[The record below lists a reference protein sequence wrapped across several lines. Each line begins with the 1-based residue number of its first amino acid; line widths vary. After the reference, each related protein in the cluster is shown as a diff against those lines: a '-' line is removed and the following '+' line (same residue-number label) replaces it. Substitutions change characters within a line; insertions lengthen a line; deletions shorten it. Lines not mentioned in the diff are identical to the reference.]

1 LNRELIIDSGVTE
14 VNIAL
19 LEDKNLV
26 ELHKEQNNNNFS
38 VGDVFLG
45 RVKKIMPGLNAAFVD
60 VGHEKDAFLHY
71 LDLGPQIRSLNK
83 FTKLALQG
91 RAHLVGFDKFK
102 LESDIEKTGKIT
114 QVLTSGQQIVVQIAK
129 EPISTKGPRISAEI
143 SFPGRYLVLIP
154 FSNKISVSQKI
165 KDKEERNRLKR
176 LIQSIKPNNYGV
188 IVRTVAENKKVSELD
203 ADLRIL
209 VEKWEKVMSKLPNL
223 KAPKKVLSEINRT
236 SVILRDLLNESF
248 NNIYVNDNVLYE
260 EIRAFLQRI
269 APDKKDIV
277 KLYKGRE
284 PVFEHFGVDKQIKS
298 SFGKNVTI
306 RSGVYLIIEHTE
318 ALHVIDV
325 NSGHRVN
332 KEKSQEENA
341 LATNIEAGTEIA
353 RQLRLR
359 DMGGIIVVDF
369 IDMHDA
375 KNRKALYMHMKEEM
389 AKDRA
394 KHTILPPTKFGLIQ
408 ITRQR
413 VRPEMNVIVMEQCP
427 VCGGTGKIRSSIMLV
442 DDIENNLNYLI
453 HDQNEKGLK
462 LMVHPFLYAY
472 LTKGISSHQ
481 MKWFLQYKQWVKIAP
496 MKNYHMLEFHFFNK
510 NGDEIKS

>member
-1 LNRELIIDSGVTE
+1 MNRELIIDSSVAE

-45 RVKKIMPGLNAAFVD
+45 KVKKIMPGLNAAFVD
-60 VGHEKDAFLHY
+60 VGHDKDAFLHY

-83 FTKLALQG
+83 FTKLGLQG
-91 RAHLVGFDKFK
+91 RAHQIGFEKLK
-102 LESDIEKTGKIT
+102 LEPDIEKTGKIT

-129 EPISTKGPRISAEI
+129 EPISTKGPRISTEI
-143 SFPGRYLVLIP
+143 SFPGRFLVLIP

-203 ADLRIL
+203 ADLRNLI
-209 VEKWEKVMSKLPNL
+209 EKWETVVNKLPNL
-223 KAPKKVLSEINRT
+223 KAPQKVLSELNRAT
-236 SVILRDLLNESF
+236 AILRDLLNESF
-248 NNIYVNDNVLYE
+248 NSIYVNDREIYE
-260 EIRAFLQRI
+260 KTRTFLERI
-269 APDKKDIV
+269 APEKKEIV
-277 KLYKGRE
+277 KLYKGKG
-284 PVFEHFGVDKQIKS
+284 PIFEHFGVDKQIKN

-341 LATNIEAGTEIA
+341 LTTNLEAATEIA

-359 DMGGIIVVDF
+359 DMGGIIVIDF

-375 KNRKALYMHMKEEM
+375 KNRRALYQHMKEEM
-389 AKDRA
+389 SKDRA
-394 KHTILPPTKFGLIQ
+394 KHTILPPSKFGLVQ

-413 VRPEMNVIVMEQCP
+413 VRPEMNVTVLEQCP
-427 VCGGTGKIRSSIMLV
+427 VCGGTGQIRSSIMLV

-453 HDQNEKGLK
+453 HDQNEKGLT
-462 LMVHPFLYAY
+462 LTVHPYLYAY
-472 LTKGISSHQ
+472 LTKGLNSIQ
-481 MKWFLQYKQWVKIAP
+481 LKWFLQYKQWVKIKP
-496 MKNYHMLEFHFFNK
+496 VNSYHLLEFHFFNK
-510 NGDEIKS
+510 RGDEIKS

>member
-1 LNRELIIDSGVTE
+1 MNRELIIDSGVTE